1 MLCNLKT
8 NFLLPTLALPKS
20 GQKVKAHYPFLSQ
33 FIDSLVTSFYY
44 LIFFIF
50 DIIAHILFLYNTIYR
65 IILIS
70 ITKKLE
76 IAFQLNFL
84 LWLGWLDSNQRIT
97 ESKSVA
103 LPLGDTPRMVGIAR
117 FELAA
122 PCSQGRCATGLR
134 YIPLQMTLLVY
145 HIQLAL
151 SNNFLRIFS
160 SKN

>member
-20 GQKVKAHYPFLSQ
+20 GQKVKAHHPFLSQ

-65 IILIS
+65 TILFFIN
-70 ITKKLE
+70 KKTR
-76 IAFQLNFL
+76 NFFL
-84 LWLGWLDSNQRIT
+84 VEFFIMAG
-97 ESKSVA
+97 VA
-103 LPLGDTPRMVGIAR
+103 GFEPTHNGVKVRCLTAWRHPKKMVGIAR

-145 HIQLAL
+145 HI
-151 SNNFLRIFS
+151 
-160 SKN
+160 